1 MPYGLI
7 RYGVAPDH
15 QGTKAV
21 IRQFERLFERQGVE
35 FFGNVEIGRDIT
47 LADLGGLYDAVVL
60 ATGLAGDC
68 KLGIPGEDLPGV
80 MAAGDITRAWND
92 HPDAP
97 DTPAGL
103 GKRVIIMGNGNV
115 AIDLVRILA
124 KTEAEFDGSD
134 FAAAHTGALAESGVE
149 LIEVIGR
156 SPAHGAKFDPVM
168 LRELG
173 KLSDA
178 AIEVIGAEPA
188 PEGKLVEALAAIHG
202 HAPQGARRMIRF
214 RFGWTPVELQGAE
227 RLNAA
232 RFAASDGSG
241 AELRLDCDSF
251 ITAIGFKAQDHQDR
265 DRLLAGASDDG
276 KLADGLYAA
285 GWFKR
290 GPQGTIPENR
300 ADAQN
305 VAARIAADLTD
316 IASQKTGRAGLR
328 ARLPDAT
335 DHAGW
340 QRIDAAERT
349 DPPQGRCR
357 QKIRT
362 IGQMLDI
369 ARPTTSQKREI

>member
-1 MPYGLI
+1 MPYGLV

-21 IRQFERLFERQGVE
+21 IRQFERLFERQGVD
-35 FFGNVEIGRDIT
+35 FFGNVDIGRDIT
-47 LADLGGLYDAVVL
+47 LDDLRGLYDAVVL
-60 ATGLAGDC
+60 ATGLGADR

-80 MAAGDITRAWND
+80 MAAGDLTRGWND

-97 DTPAGL
+97 GTPARL
-103 GKRVIIMGNGNV
+103 GKRVIVMGNGNV

-124 KTEAEFDGSD
+124 KTDAEFDGSD
-134 FAAAHTGALAESGVE
+134 FGAAHTDALRESDVT

-156 SPAHGAKFDPVM
+156 GPAHGAKFDPVM

-178 AIEVIGAEPA
+178 AIEVIGADA
-188 PEGKLVEALAAIHG
+188 EGKLAEALAAIHG

-214 RFGWTPVELQGAE
+214 RFGWTPVELQGTD
-227 RLNAA
+227 RLRAA

-241 AELRLDCDSF
+241 AELHLDCDSF
-251 ITAIGFKAQDHQDR
+251 LTAIGFEARPAQDR
-265 DRLLAGASDDG
+265 DRLLADATEDG

-300 ADAQN
+300 ADAQS
-305 VAARIAADLTD
+305 VAARIAADLAGV
-316 IASQKTGRAGLR
+316 ASQKPGRAGLR

-340 QRIDAAERT
+340 QRIDAAERA

-362 IGQMLDI
+362 IGHMLDI
-369 ARPTTSQKREI
+369 ARPTISQKREI